1 MISTAPQTFIE
12 IFTTNPE
19 GHNDTLIKRI
29 VIPIIQRDYAQG
41 RENETVNRVRS
52 RFLNALREALVDD
65 HPITLD
71 FIYGEIEEN
80 GNLIPLDGQQRLTT
94 LFLLHWYV
102 SKHEDIEEEKC
113 FFLKNFS
120 YDTRYSAREFCS
132 LLTAYTPDFNKDKLS
147 DDIRDQYWFPMSWE
161 NDPTIASMLVMI
173 DAIHAEFRE
182 TSGLWEKL
190 ENGAIAFYFLS
201 LKDMGLTDELYIKMN
216 SRGKPLT
223 QFEHFKAELEGAIK
237 SVDEE
242 IANRIS
248 RKIDLTW
255 TDMLWPYRGDNQ
267 IIDDEFVRYFHFIC
281 DLINYMTD
289 SPLIDNPFEMVK
301 QMFSKS
307 NHNAKENILYI
318 EKLFD
323 CWSSVE
329 DIDDFFDKYLTTGEH
344 CPQKSIVGK
353 TTNLFRDCCNV
364 YGEMQDTR
372 IRRFPIGR
380 SILLYSFIL
389 YLLHKDTISEE
400 CFIRRLRVI
409 NNLVRASEFELR
421 DDRMKTLLSQTEE
434 IIVFGEIEVVEKSFN
449 INQLKEEVEK
459 FERIAHHPEEE
470 DNFRLAEDHPLLNGA
485 VRVLGVDSISIYPRF
500 EQLFNCD
507 WDLVDRAL
515 LATGDY
521 SRFIRWRYQ
530 IGSSKLESVWR
541 SIFNTSEDEMC
552 QTKEVLGKLLI
563 SREEFND
570 EALEQII
577 DSYLASSPIL
587 DWRCYLVKY
596 QSMRPARYGMYWWP
610 GDGKEGKKYRKILM
624 MTTEKSISNG
634 KNYNIFLKTL
644 YDKLHQEFPDLYL
657 GNYAYQHDGDKLII
671 GGNKAI
677 SCDDAVYTIYNIL
690 EGKTYEATESI
701 PIPQDESGTNDIQD
715 RIEIG
720 ESIIRKMYS

>member
-1 MISTAPQTFIE
+1 MISTTPQTFIE
-12 IFTTNPE
+12 IFTSKPE
-19 GHNDTLIKRI
+19 VHNDTLIKRV

-41 RENETVNRVRS
+41 RENEAVNRVRK

-65 HPITLD
+65 QPITLD

-80 GNLIPLDGQQRLTT
+80 GNLVPLDGQQRLTT
-94 LFLLHWYV
+94 LFLLHWYI
-102 SKHEDIEEEKC
+102 SKHEDIEDEKC

-132 LLTAYTPDFNKDKLS
+132 LLTAYTPDFNKDELS

-161 NDPTIASMLVMI
+161 NDPTIASMLVML

-182 TSGLWEKL
+182 TSSLWEKL
-190 ENGAIAFYFLS
+190 ENGAITFYFLS

-237 SVDEE
+237 SVDKE
-242 IANRIS
+242 IADRIS
-248 RKIDLTW
+248 RKIDLAW

-267 IIDDEFVRYFHFIC
+267 IIDDEFIRYFHFVC
-281 DLINYMTD
+281 HLINYMTD
-289 SPLIDNPFEMVK
+289 SQLIDDPFEMVK
-301 QMFSKS
+301 QMFSSS
-307 NHNAKENILYI
+307 NQNAKENVLYI

-323 CWSSVE
+323 CWSSVD

-389 YLLHKDTISEE
+389 YIINKDTISEE
-400 CFIRRLRVI
+400 NFIRRLRVI

-421 DDRMKTLLSQTEE
+421 DDRMKSLLSQTKE
-434 IIVFGEIEVVEKSFN
+434 IIVHGIIREKDKSFN
-449 INQLKEEVEK
+449 INQLKEEIQK
-459 FERIAHHPEEE
+459 SERLAIHPEEE
-470 DNFRLAEDHPLLNGA
+470 QMFAEAEDHPLLNGA
-485 VRVLGVDSISIYPRF
+485 IRVLGVDNIKIYPRF
-500 EQLFNCD
+500 EKLFKCN

-515 LATGDY
+515 LSTGDY

-530 IGSSKLESVWR
+530 IGSSQLESVWR
-541 SIFNTSEDEMC
+541 SIFNTSEDEMSK
-552 QTKEVLGKLLI
+552 TKDVVSELLI
-563 SREEFND
+563 SNEDFND
-570 EALEQII
+570 EVLIQVIEG
-577 DSYLASSPIL
+577 YLASSPVL
-587 DWRCYLVKY
+587 DWRYYLVKY
-596 QSMRPARYGMYWWP
+596 QSMRPGRYGMYWWP
-610 GDGKEGKKYRKILM
+610 GDGKEGKKYRNILM

-644 YDKLHQEFPDLYL
+644 HDKLHQEFPDLYL
-657 GNYAYQHDGDKLII
+657 GNYAFQHDGDKLII
-671 GGNKAI
+671 GADKAI
-677 SCDDAVYTIYNIL
+677 SCDDASYTVYKIL
-690 EGKTYEATESI
+690 EGKTYEAIESI
-701 PIPQDESGTNDIQD
+701 SIPQDESGVNDTQD

-720 ESIIRKMYS
+720 ESLIRNLCS

>member
-1 MISTAPQTFIE
+1 MISTTPQTFID
-12 IFTTNPE
+12 IFSSTHKGQNGTA
-19 GHNDTLIKRI
+19 IKRI

-41 RENETVNRVRS
+41 RENEAVNRVRS

-65 HPITLD
+65 QPITLD

-102 SKHEDIEEEKC
+102 SKHEDVEEEKC

-132 LLTAYTPDFNKDKLS
+132 LLTAYTPDFNQAKLS
-147 DDIRDQYWFPMSWE
+147 DDIRDQCWFPMSWE
-161 NDPTIASMLVMI
+161 NDPTITSMLVMI

-182 TSGLWEKL
+182 TSALWAKL
-190 ENGAIAFYFLS
+190 ENGAITFYFLS

-223 QFEHFKAELEGAIK
+223 QFEHFKAELEGTIK

-242 IANRIS
+242 IADRIS
-248 RKIDLTW
+248 RKIDLVW

-289 SPLIDNPFEMVK
+289 SPLIDDPFEMVK
-301 QMFSKS
+301 QMFSTS
-307 NHNAKENILYI
+307 HPNAKENVLFV

-323 CWSSVE
+323 CWSIIG
-329 DIDDFFDKYLTTGEH
+329 DIDDFFDKYLSTGEH
-344 CPQKSIVGK
+344 CPQKSMVGK
-353 TTNLFRDCCNV
+353 MTNLFRDCCNV

-409 NNLVRASEFELR
+409 NNLIRASEYELR

-434 IIVFGEIEVVEKSFN
+434 IIVLGEIKVVDKSFN
-449 INQLKEEVEK
+449 MNQLNEEIEK
-459 FERIAHHPEEE
+459 FERIARHPEEE
-470 DNFRLAEDHPLLNGA
+470 DIFWLAEDHPLLNGA
-485 VRVLGVDSISIYPRF
+485 VRVLGVDNIRIYSRF

-530 IGSSKLESVWR
+530 IGSAKLESVWR
-541 SIFNTSEDEMC
+541 SMFNTSEDEMC
-552 QTKEVLGKLLI
+552 QTKEVIGKLLI
-563 SREEFND
+563 SCEEFND
-570 EALEQII
+570 EVLKQIVE
-577 DSYLASSPIL
+577 SYLTSTSIL
-587 DWRCYLVKY
+587 DWRYYLVKY

-644 YDKLHQEFPDLYL
+644 YDKLHLEFPNLYL
-657 GNYAYQHDGDKLII
+657 GNYAFLHDGDKLFI
-671 GGNKAI
+671 GPNRAI
-677 SCDDAVYTIYNIL
+677 SCEETSYMVYNIPD
-690 EGKTYEATESI
+690 GKTYEAIETI
-701 PIPQDESGTNDIQD
+701 PIPQDESGISDIQD

-720 ESIIRKMYS
+720 ELIIRKIYS